1 MDFVNAA
8 LGLDAEHLNVVQVA
22 LRTLIVYPVALAFV
36 RIGDKRFL
44 GKNTAFDVVVAIM
57 FGSVMS
63 RAITTANEFL
73 PIMVAAGLMLAI
85 HWVVAVI
92 TFRSDNIGELVKG
105 RERRL
110 IVDGQFQWDQ
120 MAASHIT
127 ERDLLGALRA
137 AGQQQDVGRVAVAH
151 LERSGDVSVIERT
164 GEPRVVSVDVAE
176 GVQSVRI
183 ELSG

>member
-1 MDFVNAA
+1 MEFVNAA
-8 LGLDAEHLNVVQVA
+8 LGLNSEHLNAGQMA

-44 GKNTAFDVVVAIM
+44 GKSTAFDVVVGIM

-63 RAITTANEFL
+63 RAITTSSEFL
-73 PIMVAAGLMLAI
+73 PIIVAAGLMLAI

-92 TFRSDNIGELVKG
+92 TFRSDNVGELVKG

-110 IVDGQFQWDQ
+110 IVDGEIQWDQ

-137 AGQQQDVGRVAVAH
+137 EGQLRDVRRVAVAH

-164 GEPRVVSVDVAE
+164 GAPRVVSIDVAE

>member
-1 MDFVNAA
+1 MELLIDA
-8 LGLDAEHLNVVQVA
+8 LGLDAETLNVPQMV
-22 LRTLIVYPVALAFV
+22 LRTLIVYPLALAFV

-63 RAITTANEFL
+63 RAITTAEQFV
-73 PIMVAAGLMLAI
+73 PIIIAAGLMLAI
-85 HWVVAVI
+85 HWVVALI
-92 TFRSDNIGELVKG
+92 TFRSGEIGELVKG

-110 IVDGQFQWDQ
+110 VVNGEIQWDQ
-120 MAASHIT
+120 MAAAHVT
-127 ERDLLGALRA
+127 ERDLLGALRSE
-137 AGQQQDVGRVAVAH
+137 GRLEDVERVAVAH
-151 LERSGDVSVIERT
+151 LERSGEVSVIERSR
-164 GEPRVVSVDVAE
+164 EPRVVSVDVRD